1 MVVYRTFRNTDPPA
15 IVSLWRSRAGQPGLL
30 HSVSADLFEQYIF
43 GKVYFDYEGLVLA
56 FEDGQALGFAHAGFG
71 PDGTQSRLTTE
82 RGVTCVVILNGAQ
95 ERAEV
100 ADGLLLECERYLSG
114 RGAKVL
120 YGGGLHP
127 LNPFYVGLYGGS
139 ELPGVLHSDTLATEL
154 FLRHEYREAD
164 QVLVFQRNLDDFKP
178 PVDRLQVQLRR
189 QMTMQSTVDWPTQTW
204 WQACTIGDFD
214 LIRFDALPRGGGPVL
229 AHALF
234 RSMEP
239 PGGAGFVRAVG
250 LIDLA
255 VHPSYRHRGLAT
267 YLLTEAFHNF
277 HRQGITIVQSQ
288 ATAGN
293 AEALG
298 LYKKLGLEQS
308 DRGSVFRKERQE

>member
-30 HSVSADLFEQYIF
+30 QSVSADLFEQFIF
-43 GKVYFDYEGLVLA
+43 GKLYFDYEGLVLA

-71 PDGTQSRLTTE
+71 PDQTQSRLTTE
-82 RGVTCVVILNGAQ
+82 RGVTCVVILNAAQ
-95 ERAEV
+95 QRLEV
-100 ADGLLLECERYLSG
+100 ADGLLLECERYLAG
-114 RGAKVL
+114 RGAKVF

-127 LNPFYVGLYGGS
+127 LNPFYLGLYGGS

-154 FLRHEYREAD
+154 FLRHDYREAD
-164 QVLVFQRNLDDFKP
+164 EVLVFQRNLDDFKP

-214 LIRFDALPRGGGPVL
+214 LVRFEAMPRGGGP
-229 AHALF
+229 
-234 RSMEP
+234 
-239 PGGAGFVRAVG
+239 VG

-255 VHPSYRHRGLAT
+255 VHQSYRHRGLAT
-267 YLLTEAFHNF
+267 YLLTEAFHSF
-277 HRQGITIVQSQ
+277 HRQGSTIVQSQ

-308 DRGSVFRKERQE
+308 DRGSVFCRE